1 MGLSSEEEKGWFKV
15 SYNIGM
21 ISLGCEKN
29 RVDAELMLG
38 KIKCE
43 KYKIVSDLAK
53 ADAVIVNTCGFIR
66 AAKEESIDE
75 ILSLVKIKLSKKA
88 RLKHIIVTGCLAQRY
103 KEELVR
109 EVPSIDGIIGIGS
122 NGKIK
127 EALDKVF
134 KNEKVSLFSKKEEM
148 PMDGERVLTT
158 PKYFAYLKIADGC
171 DNFCSYC
178 AIPVIR
184 GRFRSRHKEEII
196 NEAKNLVKRGVKELL
211 VIAQDTT
218 RYGEDLYG
226 KLELPAL
233 LRELCQIENLHWIR
247 LMYCYPERI
256 TDELLDL
263 IEKEDKILNYIDI
276 PLQHCDKRILEPMN
290 RRGDRKWLEN
300 LIRKM
305 RDKIPNLVLRTTFI
319 CGFPGEGEE
328 EFNEL
333 KDFVSKLKFDRV
345 GCFAYSREEGTKAF
359 GMSGQVDEEI
369 REKRCMDIMKIQEKI
384 AEEKGKSIV
393 GKTIEVLTEGI
404 DEETGFWFGRG
415 IGEAP
420 EVDGKIFFTIN
431 EKSAGKN
438 LEGKFV
444 MVKVEEYDDY
454 NLIGRMEE
462 YPEVL

>member
-1 MGLSSEEEKGWFKV
+1 M

-43 KYKIVSDLAK
+43 KYNIVSDLDV

-66 AAKEESIDE
+66 DAKEESIDE

-109 EVPSIDGIIGIGS
+109 EIPEIDGIVGIGS
-122 NGKIK
+122 NGKIM
-127 EALDKVF
+127 EILDRVF
-134 KNEKVSLFSKKEEM
+134 KDEKVSSFDKKEKM
-148 PMDGERVLTT
+148 PLSGERILTT

-178 AIPVIR
+178 AIPMIR
-184 GRFRSRHKEEII
+184 GRFRSRPQEEII
-196 NEAKNLVKRGVKELL
+196 DEAKNLVKRGVRELL

-226 KLELPAL
+226 KLKLPDL
-233 LRELCQIENLHWIR
+233 LRELCKIKELHWIR

-263 IEKEDKILNYIDI
+263 MAKEDKILNYMDI
-276 PLQHCDKRILEPMN
+276 PLQHCDEKILRLMN
-290 RRGDRKWLEN
+290 RRGDRIWIEN
-300 LIRKM
+300 LVKKM
-305 RDKIPNLVLRTTFI
+305 RNKIPDLILRTTFI
-319 CGFPGEGEE
+319 CGFPGEGEK

-333 KDFVSKLKFDRV
+333 KSFVAKLKFDRV
-345 GCFAYSREEGTKAF
+345 GCFAYSREEGTRAF
-359 GMSGQVDEEI
+359 DMPNQVNEEI
-369 REKRCMDIMKIQEKI
+369 REKRCMDIMKIQQKI
-384 AEEKGKSIV
+384 AEDKEKKLIGQTV
-393 GKTIEVLTEGI
+393 EVLTEGY
-404 DEETGFWFGRG
+404 DNESGFWFGRSR
-415 IGEAP
+415 GEAP
-420 EVDGKIFFTIN
+420 EVDGKIFFAPN
-431 EKSAGKN
+431 EEAAREN
-438 LEGKFV
+438 LEGKFTV
-444 MVKVEEYDDY
+444 VKINAYDNY
-454 NLIGRMEE
+454 NLIGTMEKF
-462 YPEVL
+462 